1 MDYTKRC
8 RQISNS
14 FYNLGLE
21 KAQIRD
27 LSGAAECLKKSL
39 HFNKY
44 QTDARNLLG
53 LIYYEMGETAEALV
67 QWVISSNLQPQ
78 KNRAV
83 HYLHEIQDKP
93 GRLEA
98 ESVNIKKYNQG
109 LFHAQN
115 GSDDLAILQL
125 SRVVENNP
133 HFIKAHLVLALLY
146 IARED
151 YTRAGKSLYKVLQI
165 DKNNPKALW
174 YMSIVKSNT
183 GRAEVER
190 RKLTNAFSHRQMQDD
205 DIIIP
210 PSYKENT
217 GWQSVLNI
225 LVGLV
230 LGAMVIFF
238 LVMPAST
245 ESLNAK
251 HNQELKNTLEELNQ
265 KNLEIDSLN
274 QKVETAKRAQD
285 QAEENLKTLQ
295 NSSGGT
301 LAQYQNLVK
310 ILQAYRDEDQ
320 QTAVLLYVDTDW
332 SVLNDGVL
340 NETVAWI
347 QKDMAEN
354 GYTVLMNMGDETLAA
369 GDAAKAE
376 EYYQKSLQI
385 KADNPEVI
393 YKLGMAYVTAG
404 DQQTATQYFTDIIMN
419 YPNSDYV
426 DDAKTQRGY

>member
-27 LSGAAECLKKSL
+27 LSGAAEGIKKSL

-210 PSYKENT
+210 PTYKEIT
-217 GWQSVLNI
+217 GWQTIINI
-225 LVGLV
+225 MVGLA
-230 LGAMVIFF
+230 LGAAVVFF
-238 LVMPAST
+238 MAVPAVK
-245 ESLNAK
+245 ESLNTE
-251 HNQELKNTLEELNQ
+251 HNHELARVLEQVSQ
-265 KNLEIDSLN
+265 KNLEITGLEDDKKSLES
-274 QKVETAKRAQD
+274 QLSSVQD
-285 QAEENLKTLQ
+285 QLNNINGENQ
-295 NSSGGT
+295 DVVI
-301 LAQYQNLVK
+301 QYQRLVQ
-310 ILQAYRDEDQ
+310 ILQDYRNES
-320 QTAVLLYVDTDW
+320 LTDAAK
-332 SVLNDGVL
+332 VY
-340 NETVAWI
+340 T
-347 QKDMAEN
+347 DMQPELITDAGMQEILASISADMTEN
-354 GYTVLMNMGDETLAA
+354 GYQLLAAA
-369 GDAAKAE
+369 GDQARDAGNTAEAADN
-376 EYYQKSLQI
+376 YQRSLKL
-385 KADNPEVI
+385 KADNPAVI
-393 YKLGMAYVTAG
+393 YSLSNVYQAMGQE
-404 DQQTATQYFTDIIMN
+404 DQAKELWGQLIMN
-419 YPNSDYV
+419 FPDTEEAAL
-426 DDAKTQRGY
+426 AKTARGY

>member
-1 MDYTKRC
+1 M
-8 RQISNS
+8 
-14 FYNLGLE
+14 
-21 KAQIRD
+21 
-27 LSGAAECLKKSL
+27 
-39 HFNKY
+39 
-44 QTDARNLLG
+44 
-53 LIYYEMGETAEALV
+53 
-67 QWVISSNLQPQ
+67 
-78 KNRAV
+78 
-83 HYLHEIQDKP
+83 
-93 GRLEA
+93 
-98 ESVNIKKYNQG
+98 
-109 LFHAQN
+109 
-115 GSDDLAILQL
+115 
-125 SRVVENNP
+125 
-133 HFIKAHLVLALLY
+133 
-146 IARED
+146 
-151 YTRAGKSLYKVLQI
+151 
-165 DKNNPKALW
+165 
-174 YMSIVKSNT
+174 
-183 GRAEVER
+183 
-190 RKLTNAFSHRQMQDD
+190 
-205 DIIIP
+205 
-210 PSYKENT
+210 
-217 GWQSVLNI
+217 
-225 LVGLV
+225 V

-274 QKVETAKRAQD
+274 QKVETAKSAQD